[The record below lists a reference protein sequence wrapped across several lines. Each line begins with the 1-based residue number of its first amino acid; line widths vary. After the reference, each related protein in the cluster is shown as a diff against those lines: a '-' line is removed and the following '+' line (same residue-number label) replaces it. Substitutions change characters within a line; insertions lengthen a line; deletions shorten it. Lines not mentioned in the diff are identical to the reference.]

1 LFVGPFT
8 SLSLGA
14 DAPVG
19 LIMKLSKLLVR
30 VNGLRALR
38 ISSLLLV
45 TAVSSFMLGA
55 LFASLPGNTKVDP
68 SVEALKSDK
77 IPFFLRDSLSAV
89 RKAKGPRSQPS
100 AGTGPGHVSV
110 AVQETTVSVTTTQGQ
125 DSRKYCKAFIGIF
138 TTADAPGKTYDKRRT
153 AIRDTWLPK
162 VAKIPEFEARFIAGR
177 SDDEEAQEKLHSEHK
192 LTNDFVFLDMKECY
206 TCLPQKTVAFLEMV
220 SRSYWADWVIK
231 MDDDVYLSPHRLQ
244 LAMEQWSKMNADYV
258 GCMKHGLV
266 HGDPA
271 SKWFEPAQI
280 LVGREYHLN
289 AYGSIYVING
299 RAIDDVIIP
308 NKDRLRQLANEDTSV
323 GLWMSA
329 FKVRFF
335 EDMRLCQPFCHP
347 AGIAFLDNMC
357 SGLCNPLQD
366 MYNYHKNLHCR
377 RQAKAPLSYMPSY
390 RGHEAFHSM
399 RV

>member
-1 LFVGPFT
+1 MRLPKF
-8 SLSLGA
+8 LA
-14 DAPVG
+14 RA
-19 LIMKLSKLLVR
+19 
-30 VNGLRALR
+30 NGVRALR
-38 ISSLLLV
+38 IASLLLV
-45 TAVSSFMLGA
+45 TAVTSFIIGA
-55 LFASLPGNTKVDP
+55 LFASVPQKAVQVDNGP
-68 SVEALKSDK
+68 DELKPEK

-89 RKAKGPRSQPS
+89 RKAKGPRARPI
-100 AGTGPGHVSV
+100 AGSTEQGQVSV
-110 AVQETTVSVTTTQGQ
+110 PVQQTTGSVTISQGQ
-125 DSRKYCKAFIGIF
+125 ESRKYCKAFIGIF
-138 TTADAPGKTYDKRRT
+138 TTADSPGKSYDKRRT

-162 VAKIPEFEARFIAGR
+162 VASLPDFEARFIAGQ
-177 SDDEEAQEKLHSEHK
+177 SNDAEAQERLQNEHEV
-192 LTNDFVFLDMKECY
+192 TNDFVFLDMKECY
-206 TCLPQKTVAFLEMV
+206 TCLPQKTMAFLDMV
-220 SRSYWADWVIK
+220 ASSYWADWIVK

-244 LAMEQWSKMNADYV
+244 LAMEQWAKMNADYV

-289 AYGSIYVING
+289 AYGSIYVVNG
-299 RAIDDVIIP
+299 RAVDEVIIP

-323 GLWMSA
+323 GLWMAA
-329 FKVRFF
+329 FKIRFF

-377 RQAKAPLSYMPSY
+377 RRAKAPLTYMPSY
-390 RGHEAFHSM
+390 RGHEAFQSM
-399 RV
+399 HV